1 MANRNYYRVVL
12 SNDFL
17 GLSKEISAPT
27 RYELDRKVENQ
38 KRIWNERVQRELVR
52 QNKEQMRSKAD
63 RLTKID
69 ENKMEEYKNIIKKI
83 CIQTYTKY
91 YNSLIDKT
99 TYQTFSSKLL
109 IPTIEQVNEELQVP
123 KESFWEIIFR
133 SKKILRIEKEEE
145 ANKIYNE
152 RYEQYKEK
160 LSKEKEDYE
169 KNKQIFLNEQS
180 KRNKLVEEDKE
191 KFLNH
196 DLEQIEKYFEYALE
210 KSKLPNEFVKD
221 Y

>member
-17 GLSKEISAPT
+17 GVSKEISAPT

-52 QNKEQMRSKAD
+52 QDKEQMRLKAD

-109 IPTIEQVNEELQVP
+109 IPTIEQVNE
-123 KESFWEIIFR
+123 
-133 SKKILRIEKEEE
+133 
-145 ANKIYNE
+145 
-152 RYEQYKEK
+152 
-160 LSKEKEDYE
+160 
-169 KNKQIFLNEQS
+169 
-180 KRNKLVEEDKE
+180 
-191 KFLNH
+191 
-196 DLEQIEKYFEYALE
+196 
-210 KSKLPNEFVKD
+210 
-221 Y
+221 

>member
-69 ENKMEEYKNIIKKI
+69 ENKMEEYKYIIKKI

-109 IPTIEQVNEELQVP
+109 IPTIEQVNE
-123 KESFWEIIFR
+123 IIR
-133 SKKILRIEKEEE
+133 KEE
-145 ANKIYNE
+145 
-152 RYEQYKEK
+152 
-160 LSKEKEDYE
+160 
-169 KNKQIFLNEQS
+169 
-180 KRNKLVEEDKE
+180 
-191 KFLNH
+191 
-196 DLEQIEKYFEYALE
+196 
-210 KSKLPNEFVKD
+210 
-221 Y
+221 